1 MPRNPN
7 KIDYSKGW
15 PEGFE
20 AFSQLEDPR
29 GSGKTR
35 HHFGEV
41 IFMAYTAIVCG
52 VSTFELMEEFC
63 ESNEE
68 WFKKWLKLPH
78 GTPSNDT
85 FSRVFEAI
93 DPNVFNQ
100 CIVKHLKQ
108 FGIEVEPQQFAID
121 GKTLRGSSNSEDKHL
136 HAVSA
141 WACNQGVTI
150 AQTFTSKKSNE
161 ITAIPELLK
170 LLNIENSVITI
181 DAMGTQRE
189 IVELIVDK
197 NGDYVLC
204 VKGNQ
209 KALLDEIVDQFEFA
223 SKNYNRNKLN
233 RKNWSLHLSEEVSR
247 NREEQR
253 FCLVCH
259 NLDWMQKSI
268 KSKWKALKSVVMV
281 ERKVKF
287 GDGSSRREVAF
298 YMSSLD
304 APASEM
310 QKYIRNHWQ
319 IENSCHW
326 VIDTVF
332 KEDANQVSLR
342 KSGKNLSTMRRI
354 AHNTL
359 KLAPEI
365 SKTKKPA
372 SLTKKQLR
380 ASQDLTYR
388 EICLF
393 GSPV

>member
-1 MPRNPN
+1 MVFTS
-7 KIDYSKGW
+7 I
-15 PEGFE
+15 
-20 AFSQLEDPR
+20 L
-29 GSGKTR
+29 
-35 HHFGEV
+35 
-41 IFMAYTAIVCG
+41 CG

-63 ESNEE
+63 ESNEK
-68 WFKKWLKLPH
+68 WFKKWLKLPN

-93 DPNVFNQ
+93 EPEAFNE
-100 CIVKHLKQ
+100 CILQHLKHS
-108 FGIEVEPQQFAID
+108 GIEVEPQQIAID
-121 GKTLRGSSNSEDKHL
+121 GKSLRGSSNSQDKHL

-141 WACNQGVTI
+141 WACDQGLTI

-161 ITAIPELLK
+161 ITAIPQLLE
-170 LLNIENSVITI
+170 LLNIEDCVVTI

-189 IVELIVDK
+189 IVEHIIDK
-197 NGDYVLC
+197 KADYVLS

-209 KALLDEIVDQFEFA
+209 KTLLDEIVDQFEFA
-223 SKNYNRNKLN
+223 SKAYNKKKLN
-233 RKNWSLHLSEEVSR
+233 PKNWSSHCSKETSR

-253 FCLVCH
+253 YCVVCH

-268 KSKWKALKSVVMV
+268 KSKWKGIRTIAMI
-281 ERKVKF
+281 ERKVKTE
-287 GDGSSRREVAF
+287 DGSMRREVAF

-304 APASEM
+304 VAASEM
-310 QKYIRNHWQ
+310 QKYIRNHWH

-332 KEDANQVSLR
+332 KEDANQVSKR
-342 KSGKNLSTMRRI
+342 NSGKNLSTMRRI
-354 AHNTL
+354 ALNTL

-380 ASQDLTYR
+380 ASQDVTYR
-388 EICLF
+388 ELCLF
-393 GSPV
+393 NSPV